1 MLTNL
6 LLFFREKLVIIAPRT
21 GGFSATQVRPG
32 IPPDLTTKAKLAGN
46 TAMKF
51 TKAIVAAAALS
62 FIGVTAQAQT
72 LEAVKSRGHVLC
84 GVSQGLPGFSNP
96 DDKGAWTG
104 IDVDVCRAVGVAI
117 FGKGGKVKF
126 VPLSAKERFTA
137 LQSGEIDV
145 LSRNTTW
152 TFSRDNSLGLEFV
165 GVNYYDGQGFMV
177 RKDLGVK
184 SAKEL
189 SGAAVCT
196 NTGTTTEL
204 NVADYFRGNKMEYKV
219 VAFEKADEVV
229 AAYDSGRCD
238 VYTTDRSGLAAQ
250 RTKLKNPD
258 DHVVLPEIISKEPL
272 GPAVRHG
279 DSQWGDIV
287 RWSLNTMIIAEELGV
302 HSANVDEMKSSDNPE
317 IKRMLGVEAN
327 FGEQLGLGQD
337 FAYNIIKNV
346 GNYAQTYNANVGPKT
361 PLKLDRGLNALW
373 NNGGI
378 LYAPPFR

>member
-1 MLTNL
+1 
-6 LLFFREKLVIIAPRT
+6 
-21 GGFSATQVRPG
+21 
-32 IPPDLTTKAKLAGN
+32 
-46 TAMKF
+46 MKF

-72 LEAVKSRGHVLC
+72 LEAVKSRGHLLC

-104 IDVDVCRAVGVAI
+104 IDVDVCRAVGAAI
-117 FGKGGKVKF
+117 FGMDGKVKF

-177 RKDLGVK
+177 RRDLGVK

-258 DHVVLPEIISKEPL
+258 QHVVLPDIISKEPL

-279 DSQWGDIV
+279 DSQWADIV

-302 HSANVDEMKSSDNPE
+302 HSANVDEMKTSDNPE
-317 IKRMLGVEAN
+317 IKRMLGMEAN

-346 GNYAQTYNANVGPKT
+346 GNYAQSYNANVGPDT